1 VQRREQVGEFMGP
14 DQKNNVWITA
24 PELGRWANDTWIE
37 RYRLGRKVGGRWRAD
52 IEKARGFLALGASA
66 AAVSGRKAGA

>member
-1 VQRREQVGEFMGP
+1 MGP

-24 PELGRWANDTWIE
+24 PELARWANVCPMTAPTWIE